1 MPIQVSHIDN
11 DSGVEILATGDIYGK
26 DIIEIYPDIYNR
38 NSLHKQRYHLID
50 RTGCDK
56 YFVSV
61 KDLKAISELDNAAAN
76 INPNIIVA
84 IVSPTQVTRAA
95 AEIWKTFIKESTF
108 QTELFDDR
116 NSAIEWIEIQLGEKI
131 QLT

>member
-38 NSLHKQRYHLID
+38 DSLHKQRYQLID
-50 RTGCDK
+50 RTSCDK
-56 YFVSV
+56 YFVSI
-61 KDLKAISELDNAAAN
+61 KDLKAIAELDNQAAK
-76 INPNIIVA
+76 INPNIIIA
-84 IVSPTQVTRAA
+84 IVSPTQVTLDA
-95 AEIWKTFIKESTF
+95 AEIWKTFIKESSF
-108 QTELFDDR
+108 KTELFNDR
-116 NSAIEWIEIQLGEKI
+116 NSAIEWIETQLGEKI

>member
-1 MPIQVSHIDN
+1 MAIQVNHVN
-11 DSGVEILATGDIYGK
+11 NGKGVEILATGDIYGK

-38 NSLHKQRYHLID
+38 DSLHKQRYQLID

-61 KDLKAISELDNAAAN
+61 KDLKAIAKLDNQAAK
-76 INPNIIVA
+76 INPNIIIA
-84 IVSPTQVTRAA
+84 IVSPTQVTLDA
-95 AEIWKTFIKESTF
+95 AEIWKTFIKESSF
-108 QTELFDDR
+108 KTELFNDR
-116 NSAIEWIEIQLGEKI
+116 NSAIEWIETQLGEKI

>member
-1 MPIQVSHIDN
+1 MPIQVTHTDN
-11 DSGVEILATGDIYGK
+11 DSGVEILASGDIYGK

-38 NSLHKQRYHLID
+38 DTLHKQKFRLID

-56 YFVSV
+56 YFVST
-61 KDLKAISELDNAAAN
+61 KDLKAIAELDIAAAK
-76 INPNIIVA
+76 INPNIIIA
-84 IVSPTQVTRAA
+84 IVSPTQVTRDA

-108 QTELFDDR
+108 KTELFNDR
-116 NSAIEWIEIQLGEKI
+116 SSAIKWIETQLGEKI